1 MSRKNRVTAAE
12 LEGVIA
18 YLVTPVKDGSDRK
31 SRDAV
36 DHDETARAV
45 ERMIDDGVGGFC
57 LNGTFGEAPSLTM
70 QEQKALTA
78 TVVEAARARVP
89 VFGGATTLN
98 TRDTI
103 DRVRAAREVGAD
115 GVMLGRPMM
124 AELSNENTV
133 QFYRDVAEEVPDMAI
148 FLYDDQEA
156 FKKPLPTKVYAQL
169 AQIPQIVGCKYRSR
183 LMISNLLENTYNR
196 DLEAVG
202 SNIKLMPAEFD
213 WAFVHKNF
221 GIDAIWSTG
230 VNGGPA
236 PSLALRD
243 ALFAGKYEQADS
255 ITKDIC
261 WSYEGLVPPQGLE
274 VWHTDK
280 IPFMKARFA
289 AAGYLKPGPAL
300 PPYTAISAERLAH
313 ARELGNRA
321 KTLQAKYG
329 PAPVRSKA
337 ASAR

>member
-45 ERMIDDGVGGFC
+45 ERMIDDGIGGFC

-103 DRVRAAREVGAD
+103 DRIRAAREVGAD

-169 AQIPQIVGCKYRSR
+169 AKIPQIVGCKYRSR

-213 WAFVHKNF
+213 W
-221 GIDAIWSTG
+221 
-230 VNGGPA
+230 
-236 PSLALRD
+236 
-243 ALFAGKYEQADS
+243 
-255 ITKDIC
+255 
-261 WSYEGLVPPQGLE
+261 
-274 VWHTDK
+274 
-280 IPFMKARFA
+280 
-289 AAGYLKPGPAL
+289 
-300 PPYTAISAERLAH
+300 
-313 ARELGNRA
+313 
-321 KTLQAKYG
+321 
-329 PAPVRSKA
+329 
-337 ASAR
+337 